1 MGRYGMRAVIIFF
14 VVFGGVLVAVRA
26 QSLAQTPNDECLVEV
41 QDQNGSLADGATLT
55 QVAIA
60 RKCTFSLRLC
70 TNVVQPGCEP
80 AAFQNKKFRA
90 SGHCGPVG
98 KLQVTASGTGS
109 VCGNPTAVTVRTRK
123 NGKGEGQC
131 TIRAEVRSARMRA
144 RTDVDHIT
152 LACQP

>member
-1 MGRYGMRAVIIFF
+1 MRAVVIFF
-14 VVFGGVLVAVRA
+14 VVFGGVLVAVRS

-60 RKCTFSLRLC
+60 RKCAFSLRLC

-80 AAFQNKKFRA
+80 AAFQTKTFHA

-98 KLQVTASGTGS
+98 KLQVPASGTGL
-109 VCGNPTAVTVRTRK
+109 VCGDFTPVTVRTKK
-123 NGKGEGQC
+123 NGRREGRC
-131 TIRAEVRSARMRA
+131 MIRAEVRSARTRA
-144 RTDVDHIT
+144 RTDVDKIT
-152 LACQP
+152 LVCQP